1 MERIN
6 PVILKTAVIEDIFH
20 NDQLIEN
27 KVFFEYSKM
36 RNCYDGPYSI
46 CISQVNEKYWIEEFA
61 AKVYA
66 KMVFVP
72 WYEGTSDSI
81 EIQAA
86 FRLATPDDIK
96 ESKSELKIN
105 TSIFL
110 RINDELNG
118 PFIITADTNVNDL
131 KTHLDNKSMF
141 VLDYA
146 SEQRHIN
153 KFKKAS

>member
-1 MERIN
+1 MEIIN
-6 PVILKTAVIEDIFH
+6 PLILKTAVIEDIFH

-27 KVFFEYSKM
+27 KVFFEYSKI

-46 CISQVNEKYWIEEFA
+46 CISQVNEKYWIYEFA
-61 AKVYA
+61 TKVFS

-96 ESKSELKIN
+96 ESKSELKMN

-110 RINDELNG
+110 KINDELNV
-118 PFIITADTNVNDL
+118 PFSITSDTNVNDL

-146 SEQRHIN
+146 SQQRQIN